1 MAEVSS
7 RAPARPSLRA
17 DPIETFGKNS
27 QDLRIVPIRSSY
39 GWSSGECRRLASV
52 EFEMEI
58 QSTAT
63 PVRTATPL
71 DTFALAIAFGV
82 AGIALVLLW
91 GVVMGA
97 TWGMMGGGS
106 FANGSMMGYG
116 GGAMRGG
123 GLGMLLYALVVT
135 FVGGAL
141 VGGVTAAI
149 YNKLIAR
156 SA

>member
-1 MAEVSS
+1 
-7 RAPARPSLRA
+7 
-17 DPIETFGKNS
+17 
-27 QDLRIVPIRSSY
+27 
-39 GWSSGECRRLASV
+39 
-52 EFEMEI
+52 MEI